1 MGTTVLI
8 ADDAE
13 WSAITLEVLALTLPD
28 VNVVRAG
35 NGQEAW
41 RLAEEQPVAAIITD
55 LRMPRMDGFEL
66 IERVRAK
73 ATEADIP
80 IIVVTADG
88 APETQSRAQR
98 LGANAFFVK
107 PYSPAAV
114 RATLKELLND
124 TQPDADF

>member
-1 MGTTVLI
+1 MNARRILVVDNEAKMRRILELSLKSLGHSVLEAGDGVEALAVI
-8 ADDAE
+8 EQQSVD
-13 WSAITLEVLALTLPD
+13 LVL
-28 VNVVRAG
+28 
-35 NGQEAW
+35 
-41 RLAEEQPVAAIITD
+41 TD

>member
-13 WSAITLEVLALTLPD
+13 WSAVTLEVLALTLPD
-28 VNVVRAG
+28 VSVVRAG

-41 RLAEEQPVAAIITD
+41 RLTEERPVSIIITD

-66 IERVRAK
+66 IERVRAR
-73 ATEADIP
+73 ATEANIP
-80 IIVVTADG
+80 IIVVTADD
-88 APETQSRAQR
+88 APETQRRAQR

-107 PYSPAAV
+107 PYSPAKV
-114 RATLKELLND
+114 RETLKELLND
-124 TQPDADF
+124 TQPDAPL